1 MTNPKRTANW
11 FAISNSRCLRLTIT
25 AQTTQQ
31 LLESQLVIRRITV
44 AQEVGEYVFVLRE
57 ELEQYVKLFMHEPT
71 SGEQIPSSENQV
83 AEVFCSQ
90 ILANHLQ
97 PTISLSRLTAILAQ
111 APNLFLPPT
120 KVIAMLK
127 TWGFLTTRPSSEL
140 FSFSLPNIGPIIAMV
155 LRGRKEALSFI
166 RRKKF
171 KDVLEKDLLKH
182 KLKTSTLG
190 SKFHMQD
197 IVGAELVRLVKTP
210 TGNLLQLI

>member
-1 MTNPKRTANW
+1 MSNYSCTNQPLENKFLLQKIKSQVNSQFFTPSSHTHTHPAHTSYTSPLLKDTNPAC
-11 FAISNSRCLRLTIT
+11 CL
-25 AQTTQQ
+25 
-31 LLESQLVIRRITV
+31 S
-44 AQEVGEYVFVLRE
+44 
-57 ELEQYVKLFMHEPT
+57 
-71 SGEQIPSSENQV
+71 
-83 AEVFCSQ
+83 EVFCSQ